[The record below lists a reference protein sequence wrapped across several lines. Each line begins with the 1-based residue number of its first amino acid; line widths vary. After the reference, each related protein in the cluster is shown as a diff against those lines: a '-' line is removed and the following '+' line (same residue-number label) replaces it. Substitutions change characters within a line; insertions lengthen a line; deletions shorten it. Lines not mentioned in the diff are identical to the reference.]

1 MSGISRS
8 NGLTLNRSVL
18 QPPEC
23 TSCCLDSGMS
33 QGVSLHI
40 AVPETRRFN
49 PEENRHLA
57 IIESPSDDLMRV
69 GAGSGEEN
77 AATISTKADS
87 AILLSALVK
96 LLDSARGALP
106 GGQLEAKE
114 FIASAAALVLAEIE
128 RDETKDRTPVA
139 ATADTHLA
147 PWQARRAMQFIDEN
161 LSRTIRIEEVAAVAR
176 LSVGHFSKAF
186 RADFGVSPHGLVI
199 RRRIER
205 AKEMM
210 LVTKQPL
217 ASIALSCGL
226 VDQAHLTR
234 LFRRLVG
241 VTPARWRRLH
251 SSAHQ
256 LSLIRPSRC

>member
-1 MSGISRS
+1 M
-8 NGLTLNRSVL
+8 
-18 QPPEC
+18 
-23 TSCCLDSGMS
+23 
-33 QGVSLHI
+33 
-40 AVPETRRFN
+40 
-49 PEENRHLA
+49 A
-57 IIESPSDDLMRV
+57 IIENPTDDLMRV
-69 GAGSGEEN
+69 GTRSEVEDAPTI
-77 AATISTKADS
+77 ATQTDGPT
-87 AILLSALVK
+87 LMSALVK
-96 LLDSARGALP
+96 LLDSAREALSDD
-106 GGQLEAKE
+106 QVEVDE
-114 FIASAAALVLAEIE
+114 FIASATAIVLAEIE

-139 ATADTHLA
+139 AAAHAHLA
-147 PWQARRAMQFIDEN
+147 PWQARQAMQFIDKN
-161 LSRTIRIEEVAAVAR
+161 LSGTIRIEEVAAVAR

-186 RADFGVSPHGLVI
+186 RADFGVSPYGFVI